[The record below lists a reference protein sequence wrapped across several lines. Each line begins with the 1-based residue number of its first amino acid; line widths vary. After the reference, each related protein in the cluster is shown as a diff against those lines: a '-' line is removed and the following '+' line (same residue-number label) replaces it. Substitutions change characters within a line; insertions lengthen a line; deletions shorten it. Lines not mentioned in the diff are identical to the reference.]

1 MLERYITPLLTSY
14 LDKYVKNIQP
24 TDLQLSFWGGDA
36 VLRNLELR
44 LDVLEKEFGYPLALQ
59 SGHIK
64 ELRIHVPWTTLGS
77 EPVEISI
84 SDVEIVAIVKE
95 SWSSGA
101 DKSGSQDLSSEV
113 KETIKKTELKQGVY
127 VVWIRCCEVSWSY
140 CVINISFFDCHCTC
154 NVISAAPVSCVMHCL
169 HCAYVR
175 ACVHR

>member
-84 SDVEIVAIVKE
+84 SDVEINAIVKE
-95 SWSSGA
+95 SWSYGTNN
-101 DKSGSQDLSSEV
+101 SGSQDLSGEV
-113 KETIKKTELKQGVY
+113 KETIKKTELQQGVY
-127 VVWIRCCEVSWSY
+127 VVWINCCEVGWY
-140 CVINISFFDCHCTC
+140 CGIIILDSKHLFFDCHV
-154 NVISAAPVSCVMHCL
+154 VI
-169 HCAYVR
+169 
-175 ACVHR
+175 